1 MTDKHAKVNSCSYN
15 SWNNQANRPIMP
27 TSGYRERERPI
38 MPTSGYRERERP
50 IMPIWTYNNVMQWL
64 KELYNNTHAIETTS
78 LLLLVGEEQQVWIT
92 PGPTRCLLTWG
103 PVHFHPTYWKVC
115 MLLLCFFM
123 SLDGVPVH
131 CKGGVIWL
139 HWLTGDWLLGSQPG
153 PHAWYESSVNPHQ
166 PGNKQ
171 SQVNPSK
178 HQTLSSVLRP
188 HQHIGHMSPI
198 RHQSLVTS
206 PWPAK
211 GPGIYAGLR

>member
-27 TSGYRERERPI
+27 TSGYREAYYAYMNIQQCHAVIKRTLQQYTCHRDNF
-38 MPTSGYRERERP
+38 TSSLGRRR
-50 IMPIWTYNNVMQWL
+50 
-64 KELYNNTHAIETTS
+64 TTS
-78 LLLLVGEEQQVWIT
+78 LDHSRANTLFTHLRPSTFSSHLLESLYAA
-92 PGPTRCLLTWG
+92 
-103 PVHFHPTYWKVC
+103 PV
-115 MLLLCFFM
+115 FFM